1 MKLPLSGNKIC
12 RLHEQGELNIDLNI
26 LQSLFYGHPN
36 GTLISDSPV
45 ICYVITHIMAK
56 FSNSTQVALKALL
69 NNASLR
75 AEASEKGLR
84 LAARFHLDRIVD
96 HLDDI
101 LLAIEARKAAQ

>member
-1 MKLPLSGNKIC
+1 
-12 RLHEQGELNIDLNI
+12 
-26 LQSLFYGHPN
+26 
-36 GTLISDSPV
+36 
-45 ICYVITHIMAK
+45 MAK